1 MPATAHSFSEAT
13 RKDPGLLVADAD
25 FGYPAAM
32 LFWLVLLPAARML
45 LARRHRRPQPLARA
59 A

>member
-25 FGYPAAM
+25 FGYRAAM
-32 LFWLVLLPAARML
+32 LFWLVLPAARML
-45 LARRHRRPQPLARA
+45 LARRHRRPQPLARTA
-59 A
+59 